1 MAHFFGILHP
11 GFFCLAVLLLN
22 ATPGPDTAYIVGRS
36 VAQGRIAG
44 LVSVA
49 GISTGCCLHAIAL
62 AVGLSALLAT
72 SAFAFALVKLAG
84 GIYLIYLGLSMLL
97 SNAPEKE
104 SDQLVRT
111 TKSLPTIFWQAL
123 VTNLLNPKVI
133 LFFVSFFPQFV
144 APDAPHKASAFLL
157 LGALFVIMSTCWNC
171 GTALIAGAL
180 AQRLKSG
187 HRFQR
192 WLERGVGSIF
202 IALGA
207 RLALAKI

>member
-1 MAHFFGILHP
+1 MTHFFGILHP

-36 VAQGRIAG
+36 VAQGRLAG

-49 GISTGCCLHAIAL
+49 GISIGCCLHAIAL

-72 SAFAFALVKLAG
+72 SAVAFLLVKLAG
-84 GIYLIYLGLSMLL
+84 GIYLVFLGLRMLL
-97 SNAPEKE
+97 ASTPEKN
-104 SDQLVRT
+104 SDHLVRT
-111 TKSLPTIFWQAL
+111 TKSLPIIFWQAL

-133 LFFVSFFPQFV
+133 LFFLSFFPQFV
-144 APDAPHKASAFLL
+144 APDAPHKAIAFLL

-171 GTALIAGAL
+171 GTALVAGAVT
-180 AQRLKSG
+180 QRLKGG

>member
-1 MAHFFGILHP
+1 MTSLFGIIHP

-36 VAQGRIAG
+36 IAQGRIAG

-62 AVGLSALLAT
+62 AAGLSALLAT
-72 SAFAFALVKLAG
+72 SAFAFTAVKLAG
-84 GIYLIYLGLSMLL
+84 GIYLIYLGLRMLM
-97 SNAPEKE
+97 AGAHEKE
-104 SDQLVRT
+104 SSQMGSA
-111 TKSLPTIFWQAL
+111 TKSLPTVFWQAL

-133 LFFVSFFPQFV
+133 LFFLSFFPQFV
-144 APDAPHKASAFLL
+144 VPDAPHKTISFLL

-171 GTALIAGAL
+171 GTALVAGSV

-187 HRFQR
+187 RHVQR

-202 IALGA
+202 IAIGA